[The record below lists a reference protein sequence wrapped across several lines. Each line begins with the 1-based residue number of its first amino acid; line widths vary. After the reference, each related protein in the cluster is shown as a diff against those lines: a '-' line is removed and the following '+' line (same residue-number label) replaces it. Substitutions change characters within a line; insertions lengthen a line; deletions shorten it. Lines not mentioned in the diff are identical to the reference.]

1 MSTIKKLNLSDI
13 KKGSLVNEIKD
24 KTIEFIHNGEEYSVD
39 IRIKTLPF
47 IETESLFTRWNQG
60 KGENVVAEWISKAL
74 VDDKGEL
81 QFTEKEVDENFVQ
94 PMASAIFEQ
103 VWGADNLKKI
113 TEILQKKDQEK
124 KKQATLQAKK
134 KSSTS

>member
-13 KKGSLVNEIKD
+13 KKGSLVDEIKD
-24 KTIEFIHNGEEYSVD
+24 VTVEFVHNCQEYSVD

-47 IETESLFTRWNQG
+47 IETESLFARWA
-60 KGENVVAEWISKAL
+60 KDESVTAEWISKAL
-74 VDDKGEL
+74 VDEEGNL

-94 PMASAIFEQ
+94 PMVIAIFEK
-103 VWGADNLKKI
+103 VWGADNLKKT
-113 TEILQKKDQEK
+113 TEILLQKKDQEK
-124 KKQATLQAKK
+124 KKLATLQGKR